1 MNVTLVTDLFIGL
14 ANGLMN
20 VVIACIVVRWLLE
33 RVFDVDAP
41 RLPAF
46 LFVLGLTLGRFEDVA
61 DMAGHPVGR
70 FVGDAL
76 AFTLI
81 WYLWWRRP
89 ALRADAMEHP

>member
-1 MNVTLVTDLFIGL
+1 MNVTLVTDLFVGT

-46 LFVLGLTLGRFEDVA
+46 LFVPASHWGASKTWRTW
-61 DMAGHPVGR
+61 PVIRSGGSSATR
-70 FVGDAL
+70 WL
-76 AFTLI
+76 S
-81 WYLWWRRP
+81 R
-89 ALRADAMEHP
+89 